1 MVVVA
6 MSDGRVLNGLV
17 RARTERTLTLQTQTD
32 ALVLDRR
39 EIENLQPSSLSL
51 MPDGLL
57 AALSE
62 SETRD
67 LLAYLLNRAQVPL
80 PRPKRS

>member
-1 MVVVA
+1 MQNTSTGA
-6 MSDGRVLNGLV
+6 G
-17 RARTERTLTLQTQTD
+17 TLDLAAIQTD